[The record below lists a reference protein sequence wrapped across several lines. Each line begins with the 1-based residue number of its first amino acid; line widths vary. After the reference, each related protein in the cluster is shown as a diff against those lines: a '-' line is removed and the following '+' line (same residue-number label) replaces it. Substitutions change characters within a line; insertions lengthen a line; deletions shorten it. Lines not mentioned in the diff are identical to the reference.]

1 MANEAKIIYDVFFVG
16 HAYKND
22 TMAGT
27 NWVQAGTGFPTD
39 DGDGINIQWETSL
52 PEEIREV
59 IVNANGDTIH
69 RLLPVKVC
77 VKRRQPKQA
86 VAKTSKKKAPAKKE
100 ESSNAIPF

>member
-1 MANEAKIIYDVFFVG
+1 MANEAKTIYDVFFVG
-16 HAYKND
+16 HAYQNGNG
-22 TMAGT
+22 TGT

-39 DGDGINIQWETSL
+39 DGDGINIQWETSQ

-59 IVNANGDTIH
+59 VVNANGDTIH

-77 VKRRQPKQA
+77 VKKRQPKQA
-86 VAKTSKKKAPAKKE
+86 VAKTSKKAPAKKA

>member
-39 DGDGINIQWETSL
+39 DGSGINIQWETSL

-59 IVNANGDTIH
+59 VVNANGDTIH

-77 VKRRQPKQA
+77 VKQRQPKQA
-86 VAKTSKKKAPAKKE
+86 VAKTSKKAPAKKA